1 MRFLQWYDRAIVR
14 AERPSTYVWNSPNR
28 IALLE
33 IPRKEIL
40 KVSVSTCAADRP
52 KQFHIKDNLLLDIDD
67 YVSVEVQ
74 TSDRVQKICS
84 IFNRVNTLVE
94 QLK

>member
-1 MRFLQWYDRAIVR
+1 
-14 AERPSTYVWNSPNR
+14 VWNSPNR
-28 IALLE
+28 IALLK